1 MDARLSQ
8 EKTRRNPPL
17 AQTVWEEE
25 SLALSLLSASSRVVH
40 SAAFVHQ
47 SYVRSEL
54 MIFFL
59 RNLCFYYK
67 TQFYKTLLTM
77 QDSLSYST
85 YRTMLNA
92 TNTVLNM
99 VTYKKYN
106 YLQYRLLPLLII
118 LIYTATYNTLYGIL
132 TLRRQE
138 YFSITHI
145 IKTKFLDCI

>member
-1 MDARLSQ
+1 
-8 EKTRRNPPL
+8 
-17 AQTVWEEE
+17 
-25 SLALSLLSASSRVVH
+25 
-40 SAAFVHQ
+40 
-47 SYVRSEL
+47 
-54 MIFFL
+54 
-59 RNLCFYYK
+59 
-67 TQFYKTLLTM
+67 M
-77 QDSLSYST
+77 QDSFSYST

-99 VTYKKYN
+99 VTYKNYN

>member
-1 MDARLSQ
+1 MWLSMDVRLSQ

-17 AQTVWEEE
+17 AQTAWEEE
-25 SLALSLLSASSRVVH
+25 SLALSLLSASSWVVH

-77 QDSLSYST
+77 QDSLRYST

-118 LIYTATYNTLYGIL
+118 LILLIL
-132 TLRRQE
+132 LLNIQLLTIHYMVYWLWGGRSTSQ
-138 YFSITHI
+138 
-145 IKTKFLDCI
+145 